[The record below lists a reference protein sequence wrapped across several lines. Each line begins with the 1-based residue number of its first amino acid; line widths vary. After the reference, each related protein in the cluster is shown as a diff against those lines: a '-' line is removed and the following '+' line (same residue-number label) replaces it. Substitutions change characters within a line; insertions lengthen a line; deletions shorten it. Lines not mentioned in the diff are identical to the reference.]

1 MKPCLQ
7 AVNIDCNFDY
17 TFETA
22 KLAAAGIDLVLKKCV
37 TEDEIIAACADT
49 DAVILEGAKTPMTAR
64 VIAALP
70 KCRIIAKYAV
80 GVDNIDV
87 AAATAAGI
95 VVANAADYCTEEVSD
110 HAVALLLASARKVM
124 SMDRFVRRGEWGG
137 FTKANPLRRVS
148 QLTLGLVG
156 LGRIARATARKMA
169 GFQVKI
175 LAADPYVKNVG
186 ADEGIELVDLE
197 RLLQESD
204 LISIHV
210 PLLPETRG
218 MIGAA
223 AFKLMKPTAVV
234 VNTSRGPVVD
244 QDALIAALQEK
255 RLGGAAL
262 DVMAEEPLPAAS
274 PLRDFD
280 SVILTPHTGADSIDS
295 MAHVRR
301 TVVESVS
308 AGLNGFWPPFPVNA
322 KVTPRA
328 ALRPFAE
335 FREL

>member
-1 MKPCLQ
+1 MPPRFQ

-22 KLAAAGIDLVLKKCV
+22 KLAAAGIDLVLRKST
-37 TEDEIIAACADT
+37 TEDEIIQACADA

-80 GVDNIDV
+80 GVDNIDLP
-87 AAATAAGI
+87 AATAAGI

-110 HAVALLLASARKVM
+110 HAVALIMASARKVM
-124 SMDRFVRRGEWGG
+124 SMDRFVRRGEWAG

-169 GFQVKI
+169 GFQMRI
-175 LAADPYVKNVG
+175 LAADPYVKGPSVDG
-186 ADEGIELVDLE
+186 VIEIVPLE

-210 PLLPETRG
+210 PLMPETRG
-218 MIGAA
+218 MIGTA

-234 VNTSRGPVVD
+234 INTSRGPVVE
-244 QDALIAALQEK
+244 QEALITALREK
-255 RLGGAAL
+255 RIGGAAL
-262 DVMAEEPLPAAS
+262 DVVAEEPLPASS

-308 AGLNGFWPPFPVNA
+308 AGLAGYWPPFPVNA

-328 ALRPFAE
+328 DLKPFAE
-335 FREL
+335 YPR